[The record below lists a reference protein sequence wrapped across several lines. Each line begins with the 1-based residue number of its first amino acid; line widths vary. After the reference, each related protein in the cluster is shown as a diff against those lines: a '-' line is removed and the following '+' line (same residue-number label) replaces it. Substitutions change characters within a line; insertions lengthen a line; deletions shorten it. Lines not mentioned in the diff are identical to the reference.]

1 MRAANRVPYTRK
13 VDVSLLASHIFF
25 LFPSLNEG
33 ITNFHIATVS
43 RIDAFC
49 TFYEGNR
56 GYQDVFVA
64 ANEVPGQED

>member
-13 VDVSLLASHIFF
+13 MDVLLLASDILFLFF

-33 ITNFHIATVS
+33 ITNLHIATVS

-49 TFYEGNR
+49 TFYEGNQ
-56 GYQDVFVA
+56 GYQDVFC
-64 ANEVPGQED
+64 GR